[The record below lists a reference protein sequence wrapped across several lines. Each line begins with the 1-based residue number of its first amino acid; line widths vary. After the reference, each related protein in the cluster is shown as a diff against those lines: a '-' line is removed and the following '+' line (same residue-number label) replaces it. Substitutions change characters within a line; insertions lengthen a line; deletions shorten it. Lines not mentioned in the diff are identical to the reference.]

1 MTAPH
6 FNGAVYDPE
15 LDHARL
21 TKQIGRVYE
30 ALPWGEWLTLAEI
43 EAKTHD
49 PQASI
54 SAQIRHLRK
63 ERFGGYQ
70 IDKRRRTPD
79 GGTWEYR
86 LAGKRAKTGEQLIL
100 EEAVR

>member
-15 LDHARL
+15 RDHERL
-21 TKQIGRVYE
+21 SRQIGRVYE
-30 ALPWGEWLTLAEI
+30 ALLWGGWLTLAEI
-43 EAKTHD
+43 EAKTSD

-63 ERFGGYQ
+63 RRFGGYQ
-70 IDKRRRTPD
+70 IDKRRQTQT

-86 LAGKRAKTGEQLIL
+86 LAGKRARTGEQLVFQ
-100 EEAVR
+100 EAV